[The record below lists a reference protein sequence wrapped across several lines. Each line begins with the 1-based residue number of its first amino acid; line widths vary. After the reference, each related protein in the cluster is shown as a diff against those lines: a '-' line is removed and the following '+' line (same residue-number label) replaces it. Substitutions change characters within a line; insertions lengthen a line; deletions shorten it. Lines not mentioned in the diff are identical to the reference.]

1 MINRLTK
8 YIFIEQIKPFLFFL
22 GVMAGI
28 IWLVKSLPS
37 LEYVIEYN
45 QSGLIFIQVVLYILP
60 TVLLVVV
67 PFAAMAATTFTLN
80 RLLLE
85 AELITIMNSGLTNFR
100 LLRPFLLFSITTS
113 IILFILV
120 FYLAPNSQ
128 RNLRTIMHEVGNN
141 IQEQMMKIKRFYSP
155 TADIHVYIG
164 QLSENGILEDIL
176 ITDERDENLSI
187 TYSANSGNMII
198 DGSNIELEMKNGT
211 IQNYSKREDTLVLTN
226 FSLLKLNISE
236 SLVSNT
242 SPEFG
247 PSEMSPLEM
256 INKSKT
262 LSGTVAKKYIGE
274 AHLRL
279 VLIITPISLCI
290 FSFSLFLLVG
300 YRRRGYSLL
309 TFLIFFY
316 GTCMQSAT
324 FASKS
329 LFLSEKIYWQVIY
342 MPTLFTLVF
351 SIAVIKWV
359 STTLKP
365 ILIDKKLIYS

>member
-8 YIFIEQIKPFLFFL
+8 YIFFEQIKPFFFFL

-45 QSGLIFIQVVLYILP
+45 QPSVIFIQVIFFILP
-60 TVLLVVV
+60 TVLLVVI

-100 LLRPFLLFSITTS
+100 LLRPFLLFSITVS

-128 RNLRTIMHEVGNN
+128 RNLRTIMHEAGNN
-141 IQEQMMKIKRFYSP
+141 IQEQMMKIKKFYSP
-155 TADIHVYIG
+155 TTDINVYIG
-164 QLSENGILEDIL
+164 RLNEDGKLEDIL
-176 ITDERDENLSI
+176 ITDERDKNLSI

-198 DGSNIELEMKNGT
+198 DGSDIELELENGT
-211 IQNYSKREDTLVLTN
+211 IQNYSRSEDTLVLTN
-226 FSLLKLNISE
+226 FSALKLNISD
-236 SLVSNT
+236 SLVQNNSVQ
-242 SPEFG
+242 FG
-247 PSEMSPLEM
+247 PSEMSPLQM
-256 INKSKT
+256 INKSKSF
-262 LSGTVAKKYIGE
+262 SGTVAKKYVGE

-279 VLIITPISLCI
+279 VLILTPVSLCI

-309 TFLIFFY
+309 IFAIFSY
-316 GTCMQSAT
+316 GTCMQSIT

-329 LFLSEKIYWQVIY
+329 LYLSDKIHWQIIY
-342 MPTLFTLVF
+342 MPTLFTLAF
-351 SIAVIKWV
+351 SLAAIKWA
-359 STTLKP
+359 STTLKL
-365 ILIDKKLIYS
+365 ISIDKKLMY